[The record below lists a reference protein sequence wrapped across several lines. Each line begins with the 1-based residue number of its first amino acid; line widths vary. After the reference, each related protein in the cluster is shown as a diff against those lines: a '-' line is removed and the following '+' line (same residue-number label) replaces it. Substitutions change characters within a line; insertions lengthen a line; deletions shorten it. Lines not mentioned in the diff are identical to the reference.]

1 MLFTTLVNEKGQFIY
16 LMFSIYQIM
25 YYGYMNNH
33 RKQNFK
39 SVTIVS
45 KRILGI
51 RELKC
56 TIVRKSQ
63 ECVTI
68 FVTSFYNVSLQKSEN
83 ITIET
88 LMVQLLHEK
97 NLNSIANFTPS
108 SSILLQRYYLLLL
121 LRYVTP
127 LYTIIRFIL
136 MLLLSS
142 L

>member
-1 MLFTTLVNEKGQFIY
+1 
-16 LMFSIYQIM
+16 
-25 YYGYMNNH
+25 
-33 RKQNFK
+33 
-39 SVTIVS
+39 
-45 KRILGI
+45 
-51 RELKC
+51 
-56 TIVRKSQ
+56 
-63 ECVTI
+63 
-68 FVTSFYNVSLQKSEN
+68 
-83 ITIET
+83 
-88 LMVQLLHEK
+88 MVQLLHEK